1 MLVPKLRLRSEIV
14 DGEEQLNL
22 KYFVWDSEKNDFI
35 INNTLSHFDTAD
47 ECQEAIDWFNSL
59 SVIKAS

>member
-1 MLVPKLRLRSEIV
+1 MLEPKLGLHSEVV
-14 DGEEQLNL
+14 DGEEHLTL
-22 KYFVWDSEKNDFI
+22 KYFVWDTEKNDFI

-47 ECQEAIDWFNSL
+47 ECKEAIDWFNSL